1 MEMSWEPIQRER
13 MVRCE
18 RRRRGFVDDMVVDW
32 RVIAEYWSG
41 AYDGV
46 GGARWLMAVMRARR
60 HVSK

>member
-1 MEMSWEPIQRER
+1 M
-13 MVRCE
+13 
-18 RRRRGFVDDMVVDW
+18 DDMVVVW

-46 GGARWLMAVMRARR
+46 GGARWLMAVIRARR